1 MRRDLC
7 WMDEIKMHGTTLKS
21 KLGYKLEVLGLCV
34 CMCVCS
40 LISFMLSTLAFIII
54 NIFKCLIKHKH
65 TSQTKWELKKRV
77 KYKENV

>member
-54 NIFKCLIKHKH
+54 NFLNVSSNISTLPKP
-65 TSQTKWELKKRV
+65 SGNKK
-77 KYKENV
+77 KSKI